1 MRPIR
6 PSLESLNHTL
16 PSAPP
21 VMAPAYPVVNSVT
34 APAVLM
40 RPILP
45 MPGSVNQRFPSG
57 PFVMNAGPAL
67 NVRPA
72 KDVMEPPGVMRL
84 ILSLSDSVNHR
95 LPSGPVVMS
104 AGADVNTLL
113 TVLNSVTTPAGVILS
128 LIHISE
134 PTRQAEI
141 S

>member
-21 VMAPAYPVVNSVT
+21 
-34 APAVLM
+34 VLM

-72 KDVMEPPGVMRL
+72 KDVLEPPGVMRL

-113 TVLNSVTTPAGVILS
+113 TVLNSVTTPADAAIAEVVR
-128 LIHISE
+128 
-134 PTRQAEI
+134 TRFRVPQVT
-141 S
+141 